1 MFSWLF
7 SKACLFSLIEIRK
20 IIRLKSTI
28 KICDIVAIDPND
40 IDKNES
46 MIIIKHDL
54 KKTVYLK
61 TAIIESEC
69 IAKLKKDIL
78 EGPKYL
84 TPLIESTSLSFVKC
98 FFTDPEKLL
107 HRLSLLER
115 IIISFFVKQ
124 L

>member
-61 TAIIESEC
+61 TAIIENE
-69 IAKLKKDIL
+69 
-78 EGPKYL
+78 
-84 TPLIESTSLSFVKC
+84 
-98 FFTDPEKLL
+98 
-107 HRLSLLER
+107 
-115 IIISFFVKQ
+115 
-124 L
+124 